1 MALKE
6 IRRKKK
12 MKNYIGVIASALC
25 FGTFMLLAP
34 TSYAQNQAGLSKLEA
49 ISRQLILTP
58 MQEAHS
64 GQRRAKGGS
73 HQE

>member
-1 MALKE
+1 
-6 IRRKKK
+6 